1 MRYWTKYKLEKKKI
15 PKKLVFKVA
24 TFVVPG
30 IDFANLKKKLIW
42 LKRIMEV
49 KKLRQRLGYSSFSC
63 Q

>member
-30 IDFANLKKKLIW
+30 IDFANLKKKTDLAE
-42 LKRIMEV
+42 KNH
-49 KKLRQRLGYSSFSC
+49 GS
-63 Q
+63 